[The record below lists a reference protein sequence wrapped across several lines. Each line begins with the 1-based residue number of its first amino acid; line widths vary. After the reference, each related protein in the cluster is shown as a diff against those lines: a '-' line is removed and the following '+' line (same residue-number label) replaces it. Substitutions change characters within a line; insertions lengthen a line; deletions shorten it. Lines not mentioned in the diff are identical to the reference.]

1 MKTTVRSEQMH
12 DTVRTKSRKSLF
24 RIGLIVS
31 YVVTF
36 AVLIGFFVD
45 GFSYYSTPYLE
56 RPRNILYR
64 QFRPAGTWGLVFG
77 VIGAVM
83 LTMMLAYTVRK
94 RSKFLRR
101 VGELPTW
108 LNLHIYLGITGPLFI
123 ILHTSFKVKGLVAVS
138 FWSMILVALSGYFG
152 RYLYI
157 QIPRN
162 IQGNEL
168 SLNELDEIRDSL
180 TQLLLERYDVN
191 NVDAMERLDRLAKV
205 TIPEEAGLFKAF
217 MFTIGNDIRWFAM
230 SRALRKEFSLI
241 IDLPKKQLRYMM
253 ELARERSLLQRRIAL
268 MSRAQ
273 QLFHYW
279 HVIHKPFAFVMYV
292 VMAIHIAVA
301 IWTGYARI
309 F

>member
-1 MKTTVRSEQMH
+1 MKTNVLSEQMH
-12 DTVRTKSRKSLF
+12 DAAQTKSRKPLF
-24 RIGLIVS
+24 RIGLTVL
-31 YVVTF
+31 YVITF
-36 AVLIGFFVD
+36 AVLIGFLVD
-45 GFSYYSTPYLE
+45 GLSYYTTPYLE
-56 RPRNILYR
+56 RPRHLLYR
-64 QFRPAGTWGLVFG
+64 QFRPAGTWGLLFG

-83 LTMMLAYTVRK
+83 MTMMLAYTVRK

-108 LNLHIYLGITGPLFI
+108 LNLHIYLGIAGPLFI
-123 ILHTSFKVKGLVAVS
+123 ILHTSFKVQGLVAVS

-168 SLNELDEIRDSL
+168 SLQELEGLRNNF
-180 TQLLLERYDVN
+180 TQLLRDTYNLDPG
-191 NVDAMERLDRLAKV
+191 ALERLDALAKV
-205 TIPEEAGLFKAF
+205 SIPEEAGLINAF
-217 MFTIGNDIRWFAM
+217 VLTIGNDIRWFAM
-230 SRALRKEFSLI
+230 SRSLSREFSLI
-241 IDLPKKQLRYMM
+241 IDLPKKQLRHLIA
-253 ELARERSLLQRRIAL
+253 LARERSLLQRRIAL

-273 QLFHYW
+273 RLFHYW
-279 HVIHKPFAFVMYV
+279 HVIHKPFASVMYV
-292 VMAIHIAVA
+292 VMAIHITVA

>member
-1 MKTTVRSEQMH
+1 MKTSVQSKQMH
-12 DTVRTKSRKSLF
+12 DATQSKSSKPLF
-24 RIGLIVS
+24 RIALTAL
-31 YVVTF
+31 YVITF

-56 RPRNILYR
+56 RPHHLLYR

-77 VIGAVM
+77 VIGAAM
-83 LTMMLAYTVRK
+83 MTLMLAYTVRK
-94 RSKFLRR
+94 RAKSLRR
-101 VGELPTW
+101 VGQLPTW

-123 ILHTSFKVKGLVAVS
+123 ILHTSFKVQGLVAVS
-138 FWSMILVALSGYFG
+138 FWSMILVAISGYFG

-162 IQGNEL
+162 IQGNEF
-168 SLNELDEIRDSL
+168 SLHELEELRNSFA
-180 TQLLLERYDVN
+180 QLLRETYNLEPS
-191 NVDAMERLDRLAKV
+191 ALERLDSLASV
-205 TIPEEAGLFKAF
+205 AIPEKAGLFKAF
-217 MFTIGNDIRWFAM
+217 VLTIRDDLRWFAR
-230 SRALRKEFSLI
+230 SRELKREFSLI
-241 IDLPKKQLRYMM
+241 IDLPKKQLRHLIK
-253 ELARERSLLQRRIAL
+253 LARERSLLQRRIAL
-268 MSRAQ
+268 MSRVQ

-292 VMAIHIAVA
+292 VMAIHITVA

>member
-1 MKTTVRSEQMH
+1 MKTSVLSKQMH
-12 DTVRTKSRKSLF
+12 DAARTKSRKPLF
-24 RIGLIVS
+24 RIGLIVF

-45 GFSYYSTPYLE
+45 GFSYYSAPYIE
-56 RPRNILYR
+56 RPHHLLYR

-77 VIGAVM
+77 VIGAAM

-108 LNLHIYLGITGPLFI
+108 LNLHIYLGMTGPLFI
-123 ILHTSFKVKGLVAVS
+123 ILHTSFKVQGLVAVS

-168 SLNELDEIRDSL
+168 SLHELEEMRNSF
-180 TQLLLERYDVN
+180 TQLLRERYDL
-191 NVDAMERLDRLAKV
+191 NVESLERLDALAKV
-205 TIPEEAGLFKAF
+205 SIPEEAGLFKAF
-217 MFTIGNDIRWFAM
+217 VLTIGNDMRWFAM

-241 IDLPKKQLRYMM
+241 IDLPKKQLRHMIK
-253 ELARERSLLQRRIAL
+253 LARERSLLQRRIAL

-279 HVIHKPFAFVMYV
+279 HVIHKPFAFVMYI
-292 VMAIHIAVA
+292 VMTIHITVA